1 MWTRSDLRFQVRR
14 ATGLLKVLLTNK
26 RAALGV
32 FLLAAFL
39 IGAIAAPVVAPVPPN
54 DIAAAQ
60 RAQPGWVTNFP
71 DGYYLSRNI
80 VVVDD
85 PTFKSPASLQPWTLT
100 TTQSTASN
108 ILLSYAAGIHSD
120 PNSQGS
126 LQLVYT
132 GTGPASVNLAQTFQ
146 YPYHG
151 PPGDFVASFA
161 FLVSAAN
168 QSLPLQ
174 AQLFI
179 AKDSQT
185 FNLLPPELSNVT
197 RTGIWFPPSSTS
209 IESASPDVTRALGL
223 TNSALQPAEI
233 IFSSVGSYRLGVSIA
248 FNGPARVNIG
258 SLQLR
263 ILGTAYGLLG
273 TDNSGHDL
281 WSQNVYGSRISL
293 FVGLVAAG
301 IGIGLG
307 LVVGV
312 LAGFLGRLVDE
323 VLMRF
328 TDMML
333 VIPLLPLLIVL
344 VGVLGQKLINVII
357 IIGFLG
363 WMGFARIVRSQVL
376 SLRERPFVEAAK
388 AAGAGPF
395 RIMSRHIFPNI
406 VSLTYVNLALS
417 VPAAILTEAAL
428 AFIGLSDPS
437 VVSWGNIYEL
447 ATMAGAL
454 NIHPPPWWWL
464 IPPGVGIALVSLSF
478 ILIGFALDE
487 IFNPRL
493 RRRR

>member
-1 MWTRSDLRFQVRR
+1 
-14 ATGLLKVLLTNK
+14 
-26 RAALGV
+26 
-32 FLLAAFL
+32 
-39 IGAIAAPVVAPVPPN
+39 
-54 DIAAAQ
+54 
-60 RAQPGWVTNFP
+60 
-71 DGYYLSRNI
+71 
-80 VVVDD
+80 
-85 PTFKSPASLQPWTLT
+85 
-100 TTQSTASN
+100 
-108 ILLSYAAGIHSD
+108 
-120 PNSQGS
+120 
-126 LQLVYT
+126 
-132 GTGPASVNLAQTFQ
+132 
-146 YPYHG
+146 
-151 PPGDFVASFA
+151 
-161 FLVSAAN
+161 
-168 QSLPLQ
+168 
-174 AQLFI
+174 
-179 AKDSQT
+179 
-185 FNLLPPELSNVT
+185 
-197 RTGIWFPPSSTS
+197 
-209 IESASPDVTRALGL
+209 
-223 TNSALQPAEI
+223 
-233 IFSSVGSYRLGVSIA
+233 
-248 FNGPARVNIG
+248 
-258 SLQLR
+258 LQLR